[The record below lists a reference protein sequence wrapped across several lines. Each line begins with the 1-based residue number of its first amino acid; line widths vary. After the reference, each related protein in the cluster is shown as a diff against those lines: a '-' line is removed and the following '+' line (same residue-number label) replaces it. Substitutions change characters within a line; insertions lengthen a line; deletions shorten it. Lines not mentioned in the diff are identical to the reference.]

1 MTHALRFT
9 AIAPLLLAL
18 AACKAKE
25 IPRSPAPWMTIG
37 ASRLTVTAMDTSR
50 IGKEG
55 SARLVWLRV
64 ETKPDTAAGQPAAPP
79 KRVESHHRINCGTR
93 VVEDLGP
100 AGAPAA
106 RHPFDGHPLGKRV
119 FPTVCNAIGLLPA
132 R

>member
-9 AIAPLLLAL
+9 AIVPLLVL
-18 AACKAKE
+18 AACKAE

-50 IGKEG
+50 IGKAG
-55 SARLVWLRV
+55 SARLVWLRI

-79 KRVESHHRINCGTR
+79 KRVESHHRIDCGAR

-106 RHPFDGHPLGKRV
+106 RHPFDTHPHGKRV